1 MVEIIVTILVEA
13 LEIVI
18 TLALSTYAVIFEA
31 IVNIIN
37 IFKRKE

>member
-13 LEIVI
+13 IDIAV
-18 TLALSTYAVIFEA
+18 TVALNTYAVIFEA
-31 IVNIIN
+31 CVNLIN